1 MADENKVLK
10 AYELAK
16 AVYKDYGVDT
26 DKAIEQLRT
35 NRISLHCWQCD
46 DIKGFEEGQ
55 AESQNVV
62 TGNYPG
68 AARNASELRQDLAY
82 VFSLAPTGRKINV
95 HAVYAEPTKPTSRE
109 KLDVTAF
116 KNWIDW
122 AKENNAG
129 IDYNGSFFAHKMM
142 DGTLS
147 LISPKKEVRD
157 FWVEHLRTTRETAY
171 EIGKALG
178 DVCVLNT
185 WIPDGLKDNP
195 ADRSYWRELL
205 IDSLDKGF
213 EKKYDKKHLVDA
225 LEGKLFG
232 IGTEC
237 FVAGSY
243 DFYLAYALKHDLGIC
258 LDSGHYHPTEQISD
272 KFSALKHFFSD
283 ILLHVSRGVRWD
295 SDHVVIDDDSLSSIM
310 TEAKRANLLGSKHF
324 HIGLDY
330 FDASINRVY
339 ASAVGLRAASRAM
352 LRAILEPTDM
362 IKAAELK
369 GDYSE
374 RLAISEEAKALPF
387 NAVWDM
393 ACLKAGVPVG
403 KDWLT
408 SVRDYTAK
416 YISKRN

>member
-1 MADENKVLK
+1 MANENKILN
-10 AYELAK
+10 AYDAAK
-16 AVYKDYGVDT
+16 QTYKDFGVDA
-26 DKAIEQLRT
+26 DKAIETLKNT
-35 NRISLHCWQCD
+35 RISLHCWQVD

-62 TGNYPG
+62 TGNFPG
-68 AARNASELRQDLAY
+68 AARNPQEVRQDLAY
-82 VFSLAPTGRKINV
+82 VLSLTPSGKKINI
-95 HAVYAEPTKPTSRE
+95 HSVYAEPKKPTSRE

-116 KNWIDW
+116 ENWIEW

-129 IDYNGSFFAHKMM
+129 IDYNGSFFAHDMM

-147 LISPKKEVRD
+147 LTSPKKEVRD
-157 FWVEHLRTTRETAY
+157 FWIEHLISTRETAY
-171 EIGKALG
+171 QIGKKLN

-213 EKKYDKKHLVDA
+213 AKSYDRKYLVDA

-243 DFYLAYALKHDLGIC
+243 DFYLAYALKHNLGIC

-272 KFSALKHFFSD
+272 KFSALKFFFDD

-295 SDHVVIDDDSLSSIM
+295 SDHVVIDDDTLSSIM
-310 TEAKRANLLGSKHF
+310 TEAKRADLLGSKHF

-339 ASAVGLRAASRAM
+339 ASAVGLRAAARAM

-362 IKAAELK
+362 LKAAEK
-369 GDYSE
+369 RGDFSE
-374 RLAISEEAKALPF
+374 RLLLSEEAKALPF

-403 KDWLT
+403 ADWLA
-408 SVRDYTAK
+408 SIRDYTKK
-416 YISKRN
+416 YIANRK

>member
-1 MADENKVLK
+1 MADENKVLS
-10 AYELAK
+10 AYESAK
-16 AVYKDYGVDT
+16 ASYKDFGVDT
-26 DKAIEQLRT
+26 DQAIAELRK
-35 NRISLHCWQCD
+35 NRISLHCWQVD
-46 DIKGFEEGQ
+46 DIKGFEPGQ

-68 AARNASELRQDLAY
+68 AARNAKEVKQDLAY
-82 VFSLAPTGRKINV
+82 IFGLAPVGRKINI
-95 HAVYAEPTKPTSRE
+95 HSVYAEPKKPTSRE

-116 KNWIDW
+116 EGWIDW

-147 LISPKKEVRD
+147 LTSPKKEVRD
-157 FWVEHLRTTRETAY
+157 FWIEHLQTSRETAY
-171 EIGKALG
+171 NIGKRLN

-195 ADRSYWRELL
+195 ADRSYYRELL

-213 EKKYDKKHLVDA
+213 EKSYDKKHLVDA

-243 DFYLAYALKHDLGIC
+243 DFYLAYALKHNLGIC

-272 KFSALKHFFSD
+272 KFSALKFFFSD

-295 SDHVVIDDDSLSSIM
+295 SDHVVIDDDTLASIM
-310 TEAKRANLLGSKHF
+310 TEAKRADMLDKL

-362 IKAAELK
+362 IKAAERR
-369 GDYSE
+369 GDFSE
-374 RLAISEEAKALPF
+374 RLALSEEAKALPF

-393 ACLKAGVPVG
+393 ACLQAGVPVG
-403 KDWLT
+403 KDWLA

-416 YISKRN
+416 YIANRK

>member
-1 MADENKVLK
+1 MANDNKILK
-10 AYELAK
+10 AYDLAK
-16 AVYKDYGVDT
+16 EAYKDYGVDT
-26 DKAIEQLRT
+26 DKAIEQLSKT
-35 NRISLHCWQCD
+35 RISLHCWQCD

-68 AARNASELRQDLAY
+68 AARNATELRQDLAY
-82 VFSLAPTGRKINV
+82 VLSLTPSARKVNI
-95 HAVYAEPTKPTSRE
+95 HAVYAEPKKPTSRE

-116 KNWIDW
+116 EKWIEW

-129 IDYNGSFFAHKMM
+129 IDYNGSFFAHNMM

-147 LISPKKEVRD
+147 LTSPKKEVRD
-157 FWVEHLRTTRETAY
+157 FWIEHLKTSRETAY
-171 EIGKALG
+171 QIGKALN

-213 EKKYDKKHLVDA
+213 SKNYDRKHLVDA

-243 DFYLAYALKHDLGIC
+243 DFYLAYALKHNLGIC
-258 LDSGHYHPTEQISD
+258 LDSGHYHPTEQVSD
-272 KFSALKHFFSD
+272 KFSALKHFFND
-283 ILLHVSRGVRWD
+283 ILLHLSRGVRWD
-295 SDHVVIDDDSLSSIM
+295 SDHVVIDDDNLASIM
-310 TEAKRANLLGSKHF
+310 TEAKRADILSKL

-339 ASAVGLRAASRAM
+339 ASAVGMRSASRAM
-352 LRAILEPTDM
+352 LRAILEPTEM
-362 IKAAELK
+362 IKKAERE
-369 GDYSE
+369 GNYSE
-374 RLAISEEAKALPF
+374 RLALSEEAKALPF

-403 KDWLT
+403 KEWLE
-408 SVRDYTAK
+408 SVRAYTAK
-416 YISKRN
+416 YISKR

>member
-1 MADENKVLK
+1 MANDNKVLK

-16 AVYKDYGVDT
+16 ETYKDFGVDT
-26 DKAIEQLRT
+26 DKAMETLSKA
-35 NRISLHCWQCD
+35 RISLHCWQVD

-62 TGNYPG
+62 TGNFPG
-68 AARNASELRQDLAY
+68 AARNAEEVRQDLAY
-82 VFSLAPTGRKINV
+82 VFSLTPSGKKINI
-95 HAVYAEPTKPTSRE
+95 HSVYAEPHKPTSRE

-116 KNWIDW
+116 DKWIDW

-147 LISPKKEVRD
+147 LTSSKKEVRD
-157 FWVEHLRTTRETAY
+157 FWIEHLKSTRETAFN
-171 EIGKALG
+171 IGKKMN

-243 DFYLAYALKHDLGIC
+243 DFYLAYAMKNNLGIC

-272 KFSALKHFFSD
+272 KFSALKFFFED

-295 SDHVVIDDDSLSSIM
+295 SDHVVIDDDSLTSIM
-310 TEAKRANLLGSKHF
+310 TEAKRANLLGSEHF

-339 ASAVGLRAASRAM
+339 ASAIGMRAASRAM
-352 LRAILEPTDM
+352 LRAILEPTAM
-362 IKAAELK
+362 IKKAELG

-374 RLAISEEAKALPF
+374 RLALSEEAKALPF

-403 KDWLT
+403 KDWLE
-408 SVRDYTAK
+408 SVRDYTKK
-416 YISKRN
+416 YIANR

>member
-1 MADENKVLK
+1 MANDNKILN
-10 AYELAK
+10 AYDLAK
-16 AVYKDYGVDT
+16 EAYKDFGVDT
-26 DKAIEQLRT
+26 DKAIEELRST
-35 NRISLHCWQCD
+35 RISLHCWQVD

-68 AARNASELRQDLAY
+68 AARNAEEVKQDLSY
-82 VFSLAPTGRKINV
+82 VLSLTPSGKKINL
-95 HAVYAEPTKPTSRE
+95 HSVYAEPKKPTSRE

-116 KNWIDW
+116 EKWIDW

-147 LISPKKEVRD
+147 LTSPKKEVRD
-157 FWVEHLRTTRETAY
+157 FWIEHLKTSREIAY
-171 EIGKALG
+171 NIGKKLN

-195 ADRSYWRELL
+195 ADRSYYRELL

-213 EKKYDKKHLVDA
+213 EKKYERKHLVDA

-237 FVAGSY
+237 FVCGSY
-243 DFYLAYALKHDLGIC
+243 DFYLAYALKHGLGIC

-272 KFSALKHFFSD
+272 KFSALKHFFND
-283 ILLHVSRGVRWD
+283 ILLHISRGVRWD
-295 SDHVVIDDDSLSSIM
+295 SDHVVIDDDTLSSIM
-310 TEAKRANLLGSKHF
+310 TEAKRADILGKL

-339 ASAVGLRAASRAM
+339 ASAIGMRAAARAM

-362 IKAAELK
+362 IKAAERR
-369 GDYSE
+369 GDFSE
-374 RLAISEEAKALPF
+374 RLALSEEAKALPF

-416 YISKRN
+416 YISKR

>member
-1 MADENKVLK
+1 MANDNKILN
-10 AYELAK
+10 AYDLAK
-16 AVYKDYGVDT
+16 EAYKDFGVDT
-26 DKAIEQLRT
+26 DKAIEKLRAT
-35 NRISLHCWQCD
+35 RISLHCWQVD

-68 AARNASELRQDLAY
+68 AARNSAEVKQDLAY
-82 VFSLAPTGRKINV
+82 VFSLAPSGRKINV
-95 HAVYAEPTKPTSRE
+95 HSVYAEPKKPTSRE

-116 KNWIDW
+116 EGWIDW

-147 LISPKKEVRD
+147 LTSSKKEVRD
-157 FWVEHLRTTRETAY
+157 FWIEHLKSTRETAY
-171 EIGKALG
+171 NIGKKLN

-195 ADRSYWRELL
+195 ADRAYWRELL

-243 DFYLAYALKHDLGIC
+243 DFYLAYAMKNNLGIC
-258 LDSGHYHPTEQISD
+258 LDSGHYHPTEQIAD
-272 KFSALKHFFSD
+272 KFSALKFFFED

-295 SDHVVIDDDSLSSIM
+295 SDHVVIDDDSLTSIM
-310 TEAKRANLLGSKHF
+310 TEAKRADLLGSKHF

-339 ASAVGLRAASRAM
+339 ASAVGMRAASRAM

-374 RLAISEEAKALPF
+374 RLALSEEAKALPF

-403 KDWLT
+403 KDWLQ

-416 YISKRN
+416 YISKR

>member
-1 MADENKVLK
+1 MANDNKILN
-10 AYELAK
+10 AYDLAK
-16 AVYKDYGVDT
+16 ETYKDYGVDT
-26 DKAIEQLRT
+26 DKAIETLKNT
-35 NRISLHCWQCD
+35 RISLHCWQVD
-46 DIKGFEEGQ
+46 DIHGFEDGQ

-68 AARNASELRQDLAY
+68 AARNAQEVKQDLAY
-82 VFSLAPTGRKINV
+82 VFGLAPSGRKINI
-95 HAVYAEPTKPTSRE
+95 HSVYAEPAKPTSRE
-109 KLDVTAF
+109 KLDVSAF
-116 KNWIDW
+116 DKWIAW

-147 LISPKKEVRD
+147 LTSPKKEVRD
-157 FWVEHLRTTRETAY
+157 FWIEHLQSSREIAY
-171 EIGKALG
+171 NIGKKLN

-195 ADRSYWRELL
+195 ADRSYYRELL
-205 IDSLDKGF
+205 KDSLDKGF
-213 EKKYDKKHLVDA
+213 AKKYDKKHLVDA

-237 FVAGSY
+237 FVCGSY
-243 DFYLAYALKHDLGIC
+243 DFYLAYAMQNDLGIC
-258 LDSGHYHPTEQISD
+258 LDSGHFHPTEQIAD
-272 KFSALKHFFSD
+272 KFSALKLFFND
-283 ILLHVSRGVRWD
+283 ILLHISRGVRWD
-295 SDHVVIDDDSLSSIM
+295 SDHVVIDDDNLTTIM
-310 TEAKRANLLGSKHF
+310 TEAKRADVLQKL

-362 IKAAELK
+362 IKAAERK
-369 GDYSE
+369 GDFSE
-374 RLAISEEAKALPF
+374 RLALSEEVKALPF

-403 KDWLT
+403 KDWLA

-416 YISKRN
+416 YIAKRG